1 MKRCTAAVL
10 LVLSAVGAAQAQD
23 VDAERR
29 RIRDDR
35 AQVDAA
41 FDAAQ
46 QACYRRFAV
55 NDCLDAAR
63 RQRNAAVADLR
74 RQEVL
79 LNDTERKR
87 RAAQRLREIDE
98 RKAEQPAGRTD
109 RVAQPRPA
117 PVPVEESAPRGKPRA
132 QAAFEGPKPD
142 AGEAARNRQ
151 AFEARRRQAEAH
163 KAQVL
168 ERNAQRGKPPAPDLP
183 APP

>member
-1 MKRCTAAVL
+1 MKRCIAAVL
-10 LVLSAVGAAQAQD
+10 LVLSAIGAARAQD

-98 RKAEQPAGRTD
+98 RKAEQPTGRAA
-109 RVAQPRPA
+109 RAEQAR
-117 PVPVEESAPRGKPRA
+117 PVPAEESAPRGKPRA
-132 QAAFEGPKPD
+132 QAAFEGPKPG
-142 AGEAARNRQ
+142 AGEAARTRQ